1 MHKIS
6 ATYKFPKPEMK
17 SRTPIDVNIYATRK
31 TLAQGMMD
39 IALLTANA
47 SQLKL
52 VLSQPDIH
60 EYFHITVVLI
70 SASIVLQIIVG
81 ILLILVGRS
90 NINSESEQLRA
101 DLFNNITVIF
111 IFIIT
116 VINVLISAFGVG
128 DSYLGGGPEWKE
140 NTDPRVTEKLIER
153 TGAENDL
160 ERFARAAGFYVNCT
174 QEL

>member
-70 SASIVLQIIVG
+70 SASIVLQFPFPDWTFFSPFQQFPFPDWTFFSPFQQPLFLCVHFSLPIKRGKGANVRLSIS
-81 ILLILVGRS
+81 S
-90 NINSESEQLRA
+90 NVSQ
-101 DLFNNITVIF
+101 
-111 IFIIT
+111 
-116 VINVLISAFGVG
+116 
-128 DSYLGGGPEWKE
+128 
-140 NTDPRVTEKLIER
+140 KLSVCSLHKPHFE
-153 TGAENDL
+153 
-160 ERFARAAGFYVNCT
+160 
-174 QEL
+174 

>member
-1 MHKIS
+1 MPKMS
-6 ATYKFPKPEMK
+6 STYKFPQGMK

-52 VLSQPDIH
+52 VLTQPDIH

-70 SASIVLQIIVG
+70 STSIVLQIIVG
-81 ILLILVGRS
+81 ILLILVGRA
-90 NINSESEQLRA
+90 NINSENEQVRA
-101 DLFNNITVIF
+101 DLFNNTIIIF

-128 DSYLGGGPEWKE
+128 DSYSGGGPEWT
-140 NTDPRVTEKLIER
+140 NHADPRVTEKLTER

-160 ERFARAAGFYVNCT
+160 VRFARAAGVYDNCT